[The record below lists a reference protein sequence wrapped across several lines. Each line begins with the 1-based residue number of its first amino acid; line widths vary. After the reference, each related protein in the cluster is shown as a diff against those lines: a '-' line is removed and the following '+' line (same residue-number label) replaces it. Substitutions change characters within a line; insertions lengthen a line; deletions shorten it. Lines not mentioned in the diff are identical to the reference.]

1 MIDTYEKLN
10 TSFARV
16 DYIVHLADVHIRLT
30 KRHEEYRDVFSKIYE
45 EVKKTPV
52 NRMGKPDELIGAL
65 IYLLSD
71 ASKFVNGTD
80 IQVDGG
86 FVAFGGV

>member
-1 MIDTYEKLN
+1 
-10 TSFARV
+10 
-16 DYIVHLADVHIRLT
+16 
-30 KRHEEYRDVFSKIYE
+30 
-45 EVKKTPV
+45 VKKTPV